1 MQANMG
7 KVDRIIR
14 ILIAAAIAMLY
25 FSGEI
30 TGLVA
35 IILGIF
41 AAILLVTGL
50 AGVCPGYMPFHI
62 STRK

>member
-7 KVDRIIR
+7 KVDRIAR
-14 ILIAAAIAMLY
+14 VVIAAAIAVLY

-35 IILGIF
+35 IVLGIF

-50 AGVCPGYMPFHI
+50 AGICPGYIPFHI